1 MNKKIR
7 ALIEEIKA
15 KNEQAKSFLDGESK
29 NIEEAN
35 ALFDEIEIL
44 KSELEAEKKAH
55 ENDKISAAQKIDEQ
69 SESKK
74 AENKLSSTEKFAS
87 DIKLLATKKLSEG
100 VNDDGGYTVPEDIQ
114 TKINQYKTADFSFE
128 DYIDKENVTTAKGS
142 RIYQKKTDVTGFS
155 KVDEGSDFAEIAE
168 PKFEKQTFEITDKG
182 GVLAVTNSLLRD
194 TAENIENVIVEWFA
208 KNRRATINN
217 DVLALLATKT
227 KTDITDVVKGL
238 KKAVNVT
245 LGAAYA
251 DTSKIY
257 TNDDG
262 VDLLDNLVD
271 TNGRPLLNPIP
282 TEPKKLQLSVGAR
295 VIEIVNVPNSVLKT
309 TDKKIPFVVGDLHE
323 AIKRFDRQ
331 SLEIKGSDIASVG
344 SLNAFSQNLTLFR
357 GIMRDDTKLK
367 DNDAFV
373 YCEYTVTE

>member
-7 ALIEEIKA
+7 ALLEVIKA

-29 NIEEAN
+29 DIEKAN
-35 ALFDEIEIL
+35 TLFDEIEIL
-44 KSELEAEKKAH
+44 KSELEAEKKAL
-55 ENDKISAAQKIDEQ
+55 ENDKIAAGQKFDERE
-69 SESKK
+69 SEKGK
-74 AENKLSSTEKFAS
+74 ETNSTEKFAN

-168 PKFEKQTFEITDKG
+168 PKFEKQTFEITEKG

-217 DVLALLATKT
+217 DVLTLLATKT
-227 KTDITDVVKGL
+227 KTAITDVVKGL
-238 KKAVNVT
+238 KKVVNVT

-251 DTSKIY
+251 GTSKIY

-309 TDKKIPFVVGDLHE
+309 TGKKIPFVVGDLHE

>member
-29 NIEEAN
+29 DIEKAN

-44 KSELEAEKKAH
+44 KSELEAEKKAL
-55 ENDKISAAQKIDEQ
+55 ENDKIAAGQKFDERK
-69 SESKK
+69 SEKGK
-74 AENKLSSTEKFAS
+74 ETNSTEKFAN

-217 DVLALLATKT
+217 DVLTLLATKT
-227 KTDITDVVKGL
+227 KTAITDVVKGL
-238 KKAVNVT
+238 KKVVNVT

-309 TDKKIPFVVGDLHE
+309 TGKKIPFVVGDLHE

>member
-7 ALIEEIKA
+7 ALLEVIKA

-29 NIEEAN
+29 DIEKAN

-44 KSELEAEKKAH
+44 KSELEAEKKAL
-55 ENDKISAAQKIDEQ
+55 ENDKIAAGQKFDERK
-69 SESKK
+69 SEKGK
-74 AENKLSSTEKFAS
+74 ETNSTEKFAN

-217 DVLALLATKT
+217 DVLTLLATKT
-227 KTDITDVVKGL
+227 KTAITDVVKGL
-238 KKAVNVT
+238 KKVVNVT

-309 TDKKIPFVVGDLHE
+309 TGKKIPFVVGDLHE

>member
-7 ALIEEIKA
+7 ALLEVIKA

-29 NIEEAN
+29 DIEKAN

-44 KSELEAEKKAH
+44 KSELEAEKKAL
-55 ENDKISAAQKIDEQ
+55 ENDKIAAGQKFDERK
-69 SESKK
+69 SEKGK
-74 AENKLSSTEKFAS
+74 ETNSTEKFAN

-182 GVLAVTNSLLRD
+182 GILAVTNSLLRD

-217 DVLALLATKT
+217 DVLTLLATKT
-227 KTDITDVVKGL
+227 KTAITDVVKGL
-238 KKAVNVT
+238 KKVVNVT

-251 DTSKIY
+251 GTSKIY

-309 TDKKIPFVVGDLHE
+309 TGKKIPFVVGDLHE

>member
-7 ALIEEIKA
+7 ALLEVIKA

-29 NIEEAN
+29 DIEKAN

-44 KSELEAEKKAH
+44 KSELEAEKKAL
-55 ENDKISAAQKIDEQ
+55 ENDKIAAGQKFDERK
-69 SESKK
+69 SEKGK
-74 AENKLSSTEKFAS
+74 ETNSTEKFAN

-168 PKFEKQTFEITDKG
+168 PKFEKQTFEITEKG

-217 DVLALLATKT
+217 DVLTLLATKT
-227 KTDITDVVKGL
+227 KTAITDVVKGL
-238 KKAVNVT
+238 KKVVNVT

-251 DTSKIY
+251 GTSKIY

-309 TDKKIPFVVGDLHE
+309 TGKKIPFVVGDLHE

-367 DNDAFV
+367 DNDAFC
-373 YCEYTVTE
+373 YCEYTVIE

>member
-7 ALIEEIKA
+7 ALLEVIKA

-29 NIEEAN
+29 DIEKAN

-44 KSELEAEKKAH
+44 KSELEAEKKAL
-55 ENDKISAAQKIDEQ
+55 ENDKIAAGQKFDEHK
-69 SESKK
+69 SEKGK
-74 AENKLSSTEKFAS
+74 ETNSTEKFAN

-168 PKFEKQTFEITDKG
+168 PKFEKQTFEITEKG

-217 DVLALLATKT
+217 DVLTLLATKT
-227 KTDITDVVKGL
+227 KTAITDVVKGL
-238 KKAVNVT
+238 KKVVNVT

-309 TDKKIPFVVGDLHE
+309 TGKKIPFVVGDLHE

-367 DNDAFV
+367 DNDAFC

>member
-7 ALIEEIKA
+7 ALLEVIKA

-29 NIEEAN
+29 DIEKAN

-44 KSELEAEKKAH
+44 KSELEAEKKAL
-55 ENDKISAAQKIDEQ
+55 ENDKIAAGQKFDERK
-69 SESKK
+69 SEKGK
-74 AENKLSSTEKFAS
+74 ETNSTEKFAN

-217 DVLALLATKT
+217 DVLALLATKA

>member
-7 ALIEEIKA
+7 ALIEVIKA

-29 NIEEAN
+29 DIEKAN
-35 ALFDEIEIL
+35 VLFDEIEIL
-44 KSELEAEKKAH
+44 KSELEAEKKAL
-55 ENDKISAAQKIDEQ
+55 ENDKIAAGQKFGERE
-69 SESKK
+69 SEKGK
-74 AENKLSSTEKFAS
+74 ETNSTEKFAN

-168 PKFEKQTFEITDKG
+168 PKFEKQTFEITEKG

-217 DVLALLATKT
+217 DVLTLLATKA
-227 KTDITDVVKGL
+227 KTAITDVVKGL

-251 DTSKIY
+251 GTSKIY

-309 TDKKIPFVVGDLHE
+309 TGKKIPFVVGDLHE

>member
-7 ALIEEIKA
+7 ALLEVIKA

-29 NIEEAN
+29 DIEKAN
-35 ALFDEIEIL
+35 TLFDEIEIL
-44 KSELEAEKKAH
+44 KSELEAEKKAL
-55 ENDKISAAQKIDEQ
+55 ENDKIAAGQKFDERE
-69 SESKK
+69 SEKGK
-74 AENKLSSTEKFAS
+74 ETNSTEKFAN

-217 DVLALLATKT
+217 DVLTLLATKT
-227 KTDITDVVKGL
+227 KTAITDVVKGL
-238 KKAVNVT
+238 KKVVNVT

-309 TDKKIPFVVGDLHE
+309 TGKKIPFVVGDLHE

>member
-7 ALIEEIKA
+7 ALLEVIKA

-29 NIEEAN
+29 DIKKAN

-44 KSELEAEKKAH
+44 KSELEAEKKAL
-55 ENDKISAAQKIDEQ
+55 ENDKIAAGQKFDERK
-69 SESKK
+69 SEKGK
-74 AENKLSSTEKFAS
+74 ETNSTEKFAN

-217 DVLALLATKT
+217 DVLTLLATKT
-227 KTDITDVVKGL
+227 KTAITDVVKGL
-238 KKAVNVT
+238 KKVVNVT

-251 DTSKIY
+251 GTSKIY

-309 TDKKIPFVVGDLHE
+309 TGKKIPFVVGDLHE

>member
-7 ALIEEIKA
+7 ALLEVIKA
-15 KNEQAKSFLDGESK
+15 KNEQAKSFLDGES
-29 NIEEAN
+29 NDIEKAN

-44 KSELEAEKKAH
+44 KSELEAEKKAL
-55 ENDKISAAQKIDEQ
+55 ENDKIAAGQKFDERK
-69 SESKK
+69 SEKGK
-74 AENKLSSTEKFAS
+74 ETNSTEKFAN

-217 DVLALLATKT
+217 DVLTLLATKT
-227 KTDITDVVKGL
+227 KTAITDVVKGL
-238 KKAVNVT
+238 KKVVNVT

-251 DTSKIY
+251 GTSKIY

-309 TDKKIPFVVGDLHE
+309 TGKKIPFVVGDLHE

>member
-7 ALIEEIKA
+7 ALLEVIKA

-29 NIEEAN
+29 DIEKAN

-44 KSELEAEKKAH
+44 KSELEAEKKAL
-55 ENDKISAAQKIDEQ
+55 ENDKIAAGQKFDERE
-69 SESKK
+69 SEKGK
-74 AENKLSSTEKFAS
+74 ETNSTEKFAN

-168 PKFEKQTFEITDKG
+168 PKFEKQTFEITEKG

-217 DVLALLATKT
+217 DVLTLLATKT
-227 KTDITDVVKGL
+227 KTAITDVVKGL
-238 KKAVNVT
+238 KKVVNVT

-251 DTSKIY
+251 GTSKIY

-309 TDKKIPFVVGDLHE
+309 TGKKIPFVVGDLHE